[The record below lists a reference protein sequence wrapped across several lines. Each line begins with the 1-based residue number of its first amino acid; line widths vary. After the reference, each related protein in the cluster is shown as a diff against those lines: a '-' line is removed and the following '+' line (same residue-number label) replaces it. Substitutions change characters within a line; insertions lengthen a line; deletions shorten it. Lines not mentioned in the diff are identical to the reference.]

1 MNCVIEIARTAGRNY
16 ITPEDVTD
24 ALMSNNPETVRLAV
38 LEILGKQTDF
48 GVEDYSLCAFIAWSG
63 EVD

>member
-48 GVEDYSLCAFIAWSG
+48 GVEDCSLCAFIAWRG
-63 EVD
+63 EVA